1 VSHFKGK
8 TRQNHKNLCSYK
20 LSMTT
25 KDNLTKDLTRDEARE
40 AIGIL
45 ALRKDNLDIITMGTL
60 GIFVTLLF
68 ILITIVI
75 GNPKLSGVSLGYAI
89 EISILLV
96 LIFIFLVILSFRSS
110 NIYETANKLA
120 KDHNLE
126 KFFHATLGK
135 KVVF

>member
-1 VSHFKGK
+1 
-8 TRQNHKNLCSYK
+8 
-20 LSMTT
+20 MAT
-25 KDNLTKDLTRDEARE
+25 KDGLTREEARE

-45 ALRKDNLDIITMGTL
+45 ALREDNLDIIKMGTF

-75 GNPKLSGVSLGYAI
+75 GNPKLSGVSLDYSV
-89 EISILLV
+89 EIFILLV
-96 LIFIFLVILSFRSS
+96 LILILLFILSSKSS

-120 KDHNLE
+120 KDYNLE

-135 KVVF
+135 K

>member
-1 VSHFKGK
+1 
-8 TRQNHKNLCSYK
+8 
-20 LSMTT
+20 MET
-25 KDNLTKDLTRDEARE
+25 KDGLTRDEARE

-45 ALRKDNLDIITMGTL
+45 ALRKDNLDIITMGTF

-75 GNPKLSGVSLGYAI
+75 GNPKLSGVFFGYSV
-89 EISILLV
+89 EISILLALI
-96 LIFIFLVILSFRSS
+96 LIFLFILSSRSS

-126 KFFHATLGK
+126 KFFNATLGK

>member
-1 VSHFKGK
+1 MATKGG
-8 TRQNHKNLCSYK
+8 
-20 LSMTT
+20 
-25 KDNLTKDLTRDEARE
+25 LTRNEVRE

-45 ALRKDNLDIITMGTL
+45 ALRKDNLDIITVGTL

-75 GNPKLSGVSLGYAI
+75 GNPKLSGVSFDYSV
-89 EISILLV
+89 EIFILLV
-96 LIFIFLVILSFRSS
+96 LILIFLFILSSRSS

-135 KVVF
+135 KVVFEWINKMMKK

>member
-1 VSHFKGK
+1 MSHFKGK
-8 TRQNHKNLCSYK
+8 TRQNYKNLCSYK
-20 LSMTT
+20 LSMEA
-25 KDNLTKDLTRDEARE
+25 KGGLTRDEARE

-75 GNPKLSGVSLGYAI
+75 GNPKLSGVSLGYAV